1 MQGVR
6 PDQTFNDI
14 WREIREELERAFAAY
29 PPFNSAH
36 EGWAIIKEEL
46 DELWEVVREKQR
58 HPGRPARLRREATQV
73 AAMAIRFLLE
83 MNQFKN

>member
-1 MQGVR
+1 MNGPR

-14 WREIREELERAFAAY
+14 WREIREELERALAAY
-29 PPFNSAH
+29 PLFNSAH
-36 EGWAIIKEEL
+36 EGWAIIQEEL
-46 DELWEVVREKQR
+46 DELWDVVREKQR
-58 HPGRPARLRREATQV
+58 HPGRSVRLRREATQV